1 MMDIDRKHM
10 EKAIALA
17 EQCEPIEERIP
28 KVGAVIA
35 IGEGV
40 IGLGHRGTGKAGDDD
55 HAEKVALYRVADKT
69 QLPNATLYTTLEPC
83 TKEVRSEPLKCCTE
97 LIKQHGV
104 KRVFIGI
111 LDPNQGVRGKGLW
124 ELQSRGID
132 VELFPPDLAKR
143 ILALNHEFIRVQQTL
158 GIQFTNLV
166 SGELIRTYDTGG
178 KFEIRGKFLNPPGDN
193 VFAFTGNGGQW
204 WPQPHPLR
212 VIGDKEWAVTIYLGS
227 YGPSTVCIVQTNDL
241 GTDLVY
247 YYRKICKRN
256 LDLQQLAKDYFKRAG
271 TQETEATEL
280 LQKLKYAYTGIDLGP
295 LPKGIE
301 TLATVEITVEHPPVK
316 GFDIQQTS

>member
-1 MMDIDRKHM
+1 MTDIDHKHM
-10 EKAIALA
+10 ERAIALA
-17 EQCEPIEERIP
+17 EQCEPKEERIP

-40 IGLGHRGTGKAGDDD
+40 IGRGHRGTGKAGDDD
-55 HAEKVALYRVADKT
+55 HAEKVALDRVPDRT

-124 ELQSRGID
+124 ELQSRGVD

-143 ILALNHEFIRVQQTL
+143 ILALNHDFIRVQQTL

-166 SGELIRTYDTGG
+166 SGQLIRTYDKKGVYG
-178 KFEIRGKFLNPPGDN
+178 IRGTFLNPPGDN
-193 VFAFTGNGGQW
+193 VYAFTGTGGQW
-204 WPQPHPLR
+204 WPQPYPLE
-212 VIGDKEWAVTIYLGS
+212 VTGEGKWAVKIHFGS
-227 YGPSTVCIVQTNDL
+227 YGPHTVCIVQTSDL
-241 GTDLVY
+241 GTDLVL
-247 YYRKICKRN
+247 YYRKITKLNVDRE
-256 LDLQQLAKDYFKRAG
+256 QLAKDFFRRTG
-271 TQETEATEL
+271 TDGTEI
-280 LQKLKYAYTGIDLGP
+280 LQRLQHKYPPIDMGA

-301 TLATVEITVEHPPVK
+301 PLATVEITVEYPPVK
-316 GFDIQQTS
+316 GFDVRQTS